1 MKKVEV
7 QTICDAT
14 EGLQTI
20 CETAERSGHLLRHA
34 VSSMEITRCIMAF
47 HGTIENGV
55 ERHGPCDDRVRLIDS
70 RNNAFF
76 RGIRERSIL
85 SRDPRKNPRNNRAF
99 FRGSRN
105 NELPNGSWIEPA
117 SQIEVCLSH
126 VLVRAS
132 SVSGP
137 YRTAFKRRGS
147 HHHIGTKHQ
156 ESLGA
161 NYASCSTIVA

>member
-1 MKKVEV
+1 M
-7 QTICDAT
+7 
-14 EGLQTI
+14 
-20 CETAERSGHLLRHA
+20 LLR
-34 VSSMEITRCIMAF
+34 VCKLFVRLRRGVDTSSVTLFHQITRCIMAF
-47 HGTIENGV
+47 HGAIENGV

-76 RGIRERSIL
+76 RGSRERMLL
-85 SRDPRKNPRNNRAF
+85 SRDPRENPRNNRAF

-126 VLVRAS
+126 VLVRVS

-137 YRTAFKRRGS
+137 SCLCPALPCFL
-147 HHHIGTKHQ
+147 HQ
-156 ESLGA
+156 EEK
-161 NYASCSTIVA
+161 ASAEQGV